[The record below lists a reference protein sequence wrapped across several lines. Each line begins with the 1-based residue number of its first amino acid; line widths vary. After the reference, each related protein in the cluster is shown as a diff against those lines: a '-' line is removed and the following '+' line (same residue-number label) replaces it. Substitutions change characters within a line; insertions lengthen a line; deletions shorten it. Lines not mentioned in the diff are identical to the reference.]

1 MALKLIPPGARKGN
15 PFFLV
20 KGAVAGV
27 SVERSTGTVDR
38 RIAQQRM
45 DDIRAEILAEIAAAP
60 HTTFIQAAVPYMAD
74 RKEQMAIKGQAY
86 HHSSEARYMKRLIAH
101 IGPDALLSSL
111 TPSEIDRIA
120 RALYP
125 AAKAVTR
132 RRQAVTPIRAVMNH
146 HERGGLKARSDAQR
160 RIRWLTPEEAERL
173 IEAARRVDAERDK
186 RRGEPLC
193 EGLMLML
200 LGTGCRTG
208 ELVTL
213 MWENVNLLSGQAFV
227 ADPKNGISRWAN
239 IERARLLPHLL
250 RQQGEGA
257 VMRTPKNAPYKI
269 RDNNSGGQFA
279 VMFNKAREIAGLE
292 SDGPRAVTPHVLR
305 HTWATWFYAASG
317 HNLVALQT
325 NGGWE
330 DARTAMQYTKLAPA
344 DLSTRIAAHG
354 WDFGFGGNL
363 GERLDQPRLRAVK

>member
-20 KGAVAGV
+20 KGTVDGV
-27 SVERSTGTVDR
+27 SVERSTGTADR
-38 RIAQQRM
+38 RIAQRRLEE
-45 DDIRAEILAEIAAAP
+45 ITAEILASIAAGP
-60 HTTFIQAAVPYMAD
+60 QTTFVQAAVPYMAD
-74 RKEQMAIKGQAY
+74 RKEQMARKGQAY
-86 HHSSEARYMKRLIAH
+86 HLSSEARYMKTLLDY
-101 IGPDALLSSL
+101 IGPDKRLSELS
-111 TPSEIDRIA
+111 PSEIDRIG

-125 AAKAVTR
+125 DAKAVTR
-132 RRQAVTPIRAVMNH
+132 RRQAATPIRAVMNH
-146 HERGGLKARSDAQR
+146 HERGGLKPRSDAQR

-173 IEAARRVDAERDK
+173 IRAARRVDAERDK

-213 MWENVNLLSGQAFV
+213 MWDNVNLRSGQMFI
-227 ADPKNGISRWAN
+227 ADPKNGVSRWAN

-257 VMRTPKNAPYKI
+257 VMRTPKNEAYKI

-292 SDGPRAVTPHVLR
+292 SEGPRAVTPHVLR

-330 DARTAMQYTKLAPA
+330 DARTAMHYTKLAPA
-344 DLSTRIAAHG
+344 DLSTRLSAHG
-354 WDFGFGGNL
+354 WDFGFGGIS
-363 GERLDQPRLRAVK
+363 GEGQKPAALRVV

>member
-1 MALKLIPPGARKGN
+1 MALKLIPPGERKDN

-20 KGAVAGV
+20 KGTLEGV
-27 SVERSTGTVDR
+27 SVERSTGTIDR
-38 RIAQQRM
+38 KIAQKRM
-45 DDIRAEILAEIAAAP
+45 DTIRAEVLAEIAAGP
-60 HTTFIQAAVPYMAD
+60 QTTFVQASVPYMAD
-74 RKEQMAIKGQAY
+74 RKEEMARKGQIY
-86 HHSSEARYMKRLIAH
+86 HHSSEARYMKALIDY
-101 IGPDALLSSL
+101 IGPDMLLSEL
-111 TPSEIDRIA
+111 TPAEIDRIA

-125 AAKAVTR
+125 ETKAVTR
-132 RRQAVTPIRAVMNH
+132 RRQAVTPMRAVMNH

-173 IEAARRVDAERDK
+173 ILAAREVDGERDK

-208 ELVTL
+208 ELVNL
-213 MWENVNLLSGQAFV
+213 MWDNVNLRSGQIFV

-239 IERARLLPHLL
+239 IERGRLLPFLL

-257 VMRTPKNAPYKI
+257 VMRTPKNQPYKI
-269 RDNNSGGQFA
+269 RANNSGGQFA
-279 VMFNKAREIAGLE
+279 VMFNKARDRAGLGA
-292 SDGPRAVTPHVLR
+292 DVTPHVAR
-305 HTWATWFYAASG
+305 HAWATWFYAASG

-330 DARTAMQYTKLAPA
+330 DARTAMHYTKLAPA
-344 DLSTRIAAHG
+344 DLSTRLAVYG
-354 WDFGFGGNL
+354 WDFGFGGKL
-363 GERLDQPRLRAVK
+363 GEEGQRPALRAVK